1 MSFLLRKPENAAW
14 KFISCF
20 LKRLTPR
27 GKRVAENAGAG
38 SGTGGTGDG
47 SGVGSAWGGSG
58 SGSGMGLGRTSG
70 PPAVGKSS
78 GDISFPALQLRH
90 GSRTIIKSHPAL
102 GLADDVIQHERGG
115 NEGDECHH
123 PRRSQRV
130 RHSSRLSAHEDG
142 VSYIHGVPIHGS
154 SAAIR
159 AKATMTAT
167 INVTT
172 TRIPL
177 VRSTTSLTNSV
188 CIMSSRRIAA
198 SLPAKSSSGN
208 KGRQE

>member
-1 MSFLLRKPENAAW
+1 MKATNVT
-14 KFISCF
+14 I
-20 LKRLTPR
+20 
-27 GKRVAENAGAG
+27 RVAHSASDIRVACLHMK
-38 SGTGGTGDG
+38 TG
-47 SGVGSAWGGSG
+47 
-58 SGSGMGLGRTSG
+58 
-70 PPAVGKSS
+70 
-78 GDISFPALQLRH
+78 FP
-90 GSRTIIKSHPAL
+90 
-102 GLADDVIQHERGG
+102 
-115 NEGDECHH
+115 
-123 PRRSQRV
+123 
-130 RHSSRLSAHEDG
+130 
-142 VSYIHGVPIHGS
+142 YIHGVPIHGS